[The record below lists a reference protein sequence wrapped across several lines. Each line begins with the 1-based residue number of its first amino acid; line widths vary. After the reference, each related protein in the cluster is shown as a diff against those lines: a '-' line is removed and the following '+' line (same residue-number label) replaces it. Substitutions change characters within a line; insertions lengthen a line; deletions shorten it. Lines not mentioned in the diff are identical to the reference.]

1 MFFSGCRPTC
11 APLRRR
17 EILIFA
23 LRTGGEVLTGT
34 HVIFNYVTNVAAAVG
49 NADKLT
55 EILLKF
61 SSPDYPRFAPN
72 GGHSHPMPL

>member
-1 MFFSGCRPTC
+1 MC

-34 HVIFNYVTNVAAAVG
+34 HVIFNYVTNVTAAVG

-61 SSPDYPRFAPN
+61 YSPDYPCFAPKR
-72 GGHSHPMPL
+72 SYSMPL